1 MKKRILLLLAVL
13 LLCGCGTEKTYYCL
27 NGELDGDECIIE
39 NYKDAI
45 ASCRDGYTKVGYV
58 CKERKDAHSEINCRE
73 GYTAESGMC
82 ISNEPVE
89 PEIKYECNDKIF
101 PDTISHTLVENMCSY
116 EVCLIREGGECLE
129 STTMESPAITKEI
142 NCPKGTKDIY
152 GTCRKIAQG
161 KIKYSCDEGKLN
173 GKYCILE
180 NSIGVIYSCEEGSEL
195 VGYDCVTKTR
205 VPAKVKES

>member
-116 EVCLIREGGECLE
+116 EICLIREGGECLE

-142 NCPKGTKDIY
+142 NCCIICLFGKWIPFS
-152 GTCRKIAQG
+152 AQSAASRPPPWPPPRHRSRW
-161 KIKYSCDEGKLN
+161 YSQNEAFFRLFR
-173 GKYCILE
+173 YILPYYR
-180 NSIGVIYSCEEGSEL
+180 IIW
-195 VGYDCVTKTR
+195 
-205 VPAKVKES
+205 